1 MTRVCCVCVCAYT
14 VELESYIELLVSVVK
29 PVIVKL
35 ADRATSIDDR
45 RLVDKRHIHT
55 QNIINTTTHYVC
67 SA

>member
-1 MTRVCCVCVCAYT
+1 MLCVCVCAYT

-35 ADRATSIDDR
+35 ADCATSIDDR
-45 RLVDKRHIHT
+45 RLADKRDIHT
-55 QNIINTTTHYVC
+55 QNIIKTTTHYVY

>member
-1 MTRVCCVCVCAYT
+1 MLCVCVCAYT

-45 RLVDKRHIHT
+45 RLADKRDIIHT
-55 QNIINTTTHYVC
+55 QNIINTTTHYVY